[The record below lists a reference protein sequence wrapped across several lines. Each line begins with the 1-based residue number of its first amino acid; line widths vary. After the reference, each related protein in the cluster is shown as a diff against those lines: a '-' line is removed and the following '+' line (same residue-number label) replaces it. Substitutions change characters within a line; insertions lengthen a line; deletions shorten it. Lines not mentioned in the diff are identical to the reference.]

1 MKRDLLLW
9 LFVLVPPA
17 VWFVTLLANFALAP
31 IPCASGGVLARRSVS
46 LAALLINAAAT
57 LLAFL
62 YWRRVQTL
70 HGEGAP
76 VSRVRAMSIA
86 AIVLGGGF
94 ALVIIAQSLPDF
106 LMTGC
111 E

>member
-9 LFVLVPPA
+9 LYILVPPS

-31 IPCASGGVLARRSVS
+31 LPCTGASALARRSISV
-46 LAALLINAAAT
+46 AALLIDATAA

-62 YWRRVQTL
+62 YWRRVQAL
-70 HGEGAP
+70 QGEGAP
-76 VSRVRAMSIA
+76 VSRVRTMSMA
-86 AIVLGGGF
+86 AIVLSAGF
-94 ALVIIAQSLPDF
+94 VLVIIAQALPDF